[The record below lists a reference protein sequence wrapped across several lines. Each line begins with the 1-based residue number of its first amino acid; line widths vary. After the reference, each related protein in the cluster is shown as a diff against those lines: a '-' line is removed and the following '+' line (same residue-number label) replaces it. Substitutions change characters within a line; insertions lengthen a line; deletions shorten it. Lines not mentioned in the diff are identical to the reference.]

1 MGFNFGDL
9 LTVAEGAIERDR
21 KHTDDDLKIR
31 GQMLL
36 ADKQSYI
43 SRKNK
48 KYDSELAA
56 FEQEDSKVKA
66 IKSLNASM
74 PEDGT
79 GSAHDYAVK
88 YNMILY
94 PNFLNLAAKEQAKFI
109 NSTKNSMAGENGTGT
124 INYNNT
130 SEKSKE
136 YLEAEIDNV
145 ESAASEQYTNKL
157 LDAKG
162 NSFLINKITGIKE
175 KPLVIGSEEINNKV
189 DEQMAAL
196 KIAKQKDKEA
206 FISKKLQGT
215 IYTSS
220 GEGVNLWAAADQTVK
235 DDFSKAWNTEM
246 AKVTF
251 KGIDNQEATSSIT
264 DIFAAIGA
272 DSKAFYTIK
281 NVNDKNIIRLN
292 SPGRVI
298 TNYIETAFQD
308 EKNKMTAASAYNF
321 LMNDERYQN
330 DARGNIY
337 HLSSEAVVYK
347 AISNNIVDR
356 SYYLTGDH
364 FPVFGTDG
372 KPEAVTIVP
381 LSVLNINNDFKTFE
395 KDDMGKM
402 VASSI
407 NLNRAEVKN
416 LAAAWGN
423 IFSTEAGYNN
433 VLKLFSDTKELS
445 KARYKKYKDNPN
457 EGMAYISKM
466 MNQDNILMSN
476 AGQSLWLALAASMDE
491 SKLPDAMNEVIQD
504 MKTDENI
511 TDNFKPTKEINSQG
525 ENSVKY
531 WSPNKNSWMD
541 LSETKWDSLSKEDKA
556 TIKSNFPRVYEII
569 QTFE

>member
-43 SRKNK
+43 NRKNK

-94 PNFLNLAAKEQAKFI
+94 PNFLNLSAKNQSNFI
-109 NSTKNSMAGENGTGT
+109 NSTKNSMSGESGTGT
-124 INYNNT
+124 IDYNNT

-175 KPLVIGSEEINNKV
+175 KPLAIGSEEINNKV
-189 DEQMAAL
+189 DEQMKAL
-196 KIAKQKDKEA
+196 KIAKEIDKEA

-220 GEGVNLWAAADQTVK
+220 GEGVNLWATADQDVK

-281 NVNDKNIIRLN
+281 NVNDKNIIKLN

-321 LMNDERYQN
+321 LMNDERYQG

-356 SYYLTGDH
+356 SYYLIGDH
-364 FPVFGTDG
+364 FPIYGTDG

-395 KDDMGKM
+395 KDDGGKM

-407 NLNRAEVKN
+407 NLNRAEVKD

-476 AGQSLWLALAASMDE
+476 AGQSLWLALAASIDE

-556 TIKSNFPRVYEII
+556 IIKSNFPRVYEII